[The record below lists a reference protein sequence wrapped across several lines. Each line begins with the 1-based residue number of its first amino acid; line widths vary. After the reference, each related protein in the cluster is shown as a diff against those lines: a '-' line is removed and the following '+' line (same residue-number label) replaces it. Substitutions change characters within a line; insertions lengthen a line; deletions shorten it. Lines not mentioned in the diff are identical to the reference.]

1 MKPPLLI
8 IAGPTA
14 SGKTAAAVETAK
26 RLNGAII
33 SADSMQVYRGMDIGT
48 ATPTLQEREG
58 IAHYFLD
65 EWAPDEPGNAM
76 RFQARAKAAI
86 QEIQQ
91 QGMLPILAGGTGFY
105 IQALLYDN
113 EFVPVTDQ
121 MRQAER
127 QVAQL
132 YAEQGEAG
140 LFEALRQ
147 VDADYAA
154 MVHPH
159 NVKRVMRALC
169 YYLETGEQMSHHNA
183 MARQKPSP
191 YDYLFVVLDMDREV
205 LYHRID
211 SRVDQMMASGLLE
224 EVERLV
230 AAGYDP
236 SFPSMQGLG
245 YKEMIPV
252 LNGECTAEAA
262 AEELKKR
269 TRHFA
274 KRQLTWFRRQ
284 KDAIWLPVTGKTA
297 TDVAEDIVSL
307 WQNR

>member
-1 MKPPLLI
+1 
-8 IAGPTA
+8 
-14 SGKTAAAVETAK
+14 
-26 RLNGAII
+26 
-33 SADSMQVYRGMDIGT
+33 
-48 ATPTLQEREG
+48 
-58 IAHYFLD
+58 
-65 EWAPDEPGNAM
+65 
-76 RFQARAKAAI
+76 
-86 QEIQQ
+86 
-91 QGMLPILAGGTGFY
+91 
-105 IQALLYDN
+105 
-113 EFVPVTDQ
+113 
-121 MRQAER
+121 
-127 QVAQL
+127 
-132 YAEQGEAG
+132 
-140 LFEALRQ
+140 
-147 VDADYAA
+147 
-154 MVHPH
+154 
-159 NVKRVMRALC
+159 
-169 YYLETGEQMSHHNA
+169 
-183 MARQKPSP
+183 
-191 YDYLFVVLDMDREV
+191 MDREV